1 MMDMS
6 MNMLPQQQMKV
17 SPSLITL
24 NTMLN
29 LSALELHQLVQTE
42 LSENPALEQAENDEG
57 SCAVCHRPLIGG
69 ICHFCAQEQS
79 TYVMAERE
87 NLSGGRD
94 DELDPLLLIAA
105 PVALYETLEQDLLV
119 SLNSSDYTIAD
130 FLLGSLDQRGYL
142 DIELSEVAERLGVA
156 EAHIET
162 VLKQLQELAPPG
174 VGARDLIEC
183 LRIQIDRLTRAGISH
198 PLVAQIVESHWDSL
212 GNHRYSDIARALKV
226 NYDDIVAARDFIREY
241 LRPYPL
247 QSVHENEDA
256 AAPLV
261 PDVVIFQD
269 EDRFMVEVV
278 ESRQFSLRVN
288 AAYHSLTDI
297 MSHERQALS
306 EEERNHISTYVS
318 RARTFLAH
326 LRQRRDTI
334 RRITEYLVEH
344 QDAFLR
350 QGIRHLEPLT
360 RGEVAAVLGLHES
373 TVSRAT
379 ANKYVQLPNRSIV
392 PFSSFFRASL
402 PAKDVIKEL
411 VDAETTP
418 LTDDQIVLIL
428 HERGIDIARRTV
440 AKYRAQLGI
449 LPSHLR

>member
-1 MMDMS
+1 MMAMGMS
-6 MNMLPQQQMKV
+6 MLPQQQMKV

-24 NTMLN
+24 NSMLT
-29 LSALELHQLVQTE
+29 LSAVELHQLVQNE
-42 LSENPALEQAENDEG
+42 LSENPALEQAEADEG

-69 ICHFCAQEQS
+69 ICPFCAQEQS
-79 TYVMAERE
+79 TYVMAERD
-87 NLSGGRD
+87 NLTGGT
-94 DELDPLLLIAA
+94 DEEVDPLLLVAA
-105 PVALYETLEQDLLV
+105 PVALYETLQQDLLV
-119 SLNSSDYTIAD
+119 SLNTDEYAIAD
-130 FLLGSLDQRGYL
+130 FLLGSINDHGYL
-142 DIELSEVAERLGVA
+142 DIELSDVAQTLQVAESMV
-156 EAHIET
+156 EH

-174 VGARDLIEC
+174 VGARDIMEC
-183 LRIQIDRLTRAGISH
+183 LRIQVDRLERAGISH
-198 PLVAQIVESHWDSL
+198 PLVAPIVESYWVDL

-226 NYDDIVAARDFIREY
+226 GYNDIVAARDFIREY

-247 QSVHENEDA
+247 QSIHESDEA
-256 AAPLV
+256 AAPLM

-269 EDRFMVEVV
+269 EDRFVVEVV
-278 ESRQFSLRVN
+278 ESRQDALRVN
-288 AAYHSLTDI
+288 AAYHTLTDV

-318 RARTFLAH
+318 RARVFLAH

-334 RRITEYLVEH
+334 RRITEYLIEH

-350 QGIRHLEPLT
+350 HGIRYLEPLT

-373 TVSRAT
+373 TISRAT

-402 PAKDVIKEL
+402 PVKDVIKEL
-411 VDAETTP
+411 VDQETTA